1 MTLAG
6 TECAFFVLLWR
17 LPKIN
22 PTDFTNYWKDVH
34 GPLCARLPGHKGYWQ
49 YHGFKPMSYRL
60 DAGLTDMDQ
69 DSCEQIAGIAEVTFG
84 SESDRALMAASSS
97 VLMTDEVNIFH
108 KAIAYTTSMGNSID
122 YKPDPSRNIANGEEN
137 GERFHVLVRANP
149 VIGLAQFR
157 RTILEALTDFLLVDS
172 SLRGLRLHL
181 FEAPDSHRPSVANVS
196 HSQPASEDYQACLE
210 VGFRDETSRKVF
222 FAPDVYGAFASA
234 TADVVAD
241 LEIYRIQA
249 LYCFSTDSRMTIA
262 GQRSPHVAQLIEKL
276 GASNQQ
282 SEEIRGL
289 F

>member
-1 MTLAG
+1 MTVAS

-17 LPKIN
+17 LSEID

-34 GPLCARLPGHKGYWQ
+34 GPLCARLPGPKGYWQ
-49 YHGFKPMSYRL
+49 YHGCSLMSYGL
-60 DAGLTDMDQ
+60 DTGLTDIDQ
-69 DSCEQIAGIAEVTFG
+69 DSCERIAGIAEVTFG
-84 SESDRALMAASSS
+84 SESDRAKMAASSS
-97 VLMTDEVNIFH
+97 VLMMDEVNLFH
-108 KAIAYTTSMGNSID
+108 KAIAYTTSMGKSID
-122 YKPDPSRNIANGEEN
+122 YKPDLSRNIANGEED
-137 GERFHVLVRANP
+137 GERFHLLIRANP

-157 RTILEALTDFLLVDS
+157 GKIVEAVTEFLLLDS

-210 VGFRDETSRKVF
+210 VSFTEETSRKVF

-234 TADVVAD
+234 TVGVVSD
-241 LEIYRIQA
+241 LDIYRIQA
-249 LYCFSTDSRMTIA
+249 LYCFSADSRMTIA
-262 GQRSPHVAQLIEKL
+262 GQRSPHVARLIDRL

-282 SEEIRGL
+282 SEEVWQL